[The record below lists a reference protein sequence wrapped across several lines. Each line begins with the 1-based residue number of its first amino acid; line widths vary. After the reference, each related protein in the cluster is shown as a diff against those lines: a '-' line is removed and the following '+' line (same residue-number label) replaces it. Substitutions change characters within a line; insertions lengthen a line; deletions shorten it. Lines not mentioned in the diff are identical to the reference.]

1 MFCIAFL
8 VHVFVGAPLASF
20 LAPRLSGRRFG
31 GFAHGAATT
40 ALNVCTTSPVTNLIA
55 TALFVNPDDF
65 ATAYVAALST
75 TMPMTMLASFFVVGP
90 AVKLVFH
97 NRISPVGG
105 LRALQAMEQHAPS
118 ISRMLGA

>member
-1 MFCIAFL
+1 M
-8 VHVFVGAPLASF
+8 HVFVGVPLANF
-20 LAPRLSGRRFG
+20 LAPRLAGKRLGS
-31 GFAHGAATT
+31 FARGAAAT
-40 ALNVCTTSPVTNLIA
+40 ALNVCATSPVTNLVA

-75 TMPMTMLASFFVVGP
+75 TMPTTMLASFFIVGP

-118 ISRMLGA
+118 VARLLGS